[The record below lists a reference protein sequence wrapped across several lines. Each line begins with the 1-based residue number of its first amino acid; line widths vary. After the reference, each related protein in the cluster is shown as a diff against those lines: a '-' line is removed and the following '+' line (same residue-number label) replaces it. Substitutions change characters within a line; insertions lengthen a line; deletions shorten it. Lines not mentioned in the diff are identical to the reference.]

1 MQSGVVV
8 IEAEPQE
15 AALRKLPLT
24 YSLALRLRA
33 AGVAPD
39 IICEYLRIEEN
50 ALPALYRVA
59 EGKLA
64 AAGGKLPLQP
74 QTHCVD
80 DGAAQGGWN
89 RSRPTNP
96 R

>member
-74 QTHCVD
+74 QTNWVD